1 MNTSAAAERRDT
13 IIRRRGQAPI
23 IEMGDGFMALLDPI
37 THGKMNDCDIR
48 IEKNIMEQDHKK
60 KKAADRLRAKLAK
73 KQEEKQAQADR
84 EYTEW
89 LNRHRVVLA
98 EQRRGRDE
106 QRRLIAERQ

>member
-1 MNTSAAAERRDT
+1 
-13 IIRRRGQAPI
+13 
-23 IEMGDGFMALLDPI
+23 MALLDPI